1 LGISILAKKPFSIYP
16 NPSEGIVYVKV
27 TTAADDFKINVRDM
41 SGRIV
46 KTINSKEE
54 LNGGINLSEYGK
66 GVYLLEVNF
75 SNSQFVERV
84 IIK

>member
-1 LGISILAKKPFSIYP
+1 LGITTVEKKPFAIFP
-16 NPSEGIVYVKV
+16 NPSEGVVYMKV
-27 TTAADDFKINVRDM
+27 TSTDDTFQINVRDM

-54 LNGGINLSEYGK
+54 LNGGINLSEFGK

-75 SNSQFVERV
+75 SNAQFVERV